1 MIKQLI
7 SIVIALM
14 MMTTVCACG
23 AGGKDSTG
31 QAPEEKAVSET
42 VSEEAQVTGEENT
55 QVQESVEGGEEIV
68 SNTSDSEQHQETT
81 EAVSQEAASQETV
94 KAVSQEAAPQETG
107 EAASQEAA
115 PQENVD
121 IEDGGSGREMIQ
133 EDWDQL
139 AAIGDVQ
146 VENGVMTVSLNVPAD
161 LAKNI
166 SQETIDAG
174 IGTQYQAAFRN
185 QDGSITYKMTKEQH
199 QAMLEQLA
207 VSFDNSLQEMIDD
220 EKYTI
225 SNITRNNDFTVFDI
239 SLDGAE
245 PSVSDSFA
253 AFSLYMYGELY
264 GVFNG
269 NRPEHVIVNYLDSN
283 GNLIDSDDSAAMN
296 QQ

>member
-1 MIKQLI
+1 MTRQII

-42 VSEEAQVTGEENT
+42 VSEEAQVTGGENT
-55 QVQESVEGGEEIV
+55 QVQESVESGEEIV
-68 SNTSDSEQHQETT
+68 SNTSDSEQHQETA
-81 EAVSQEAASQETV
+81 E
-94 KAVSQEAAPQETG
+94 AVSQEAAPQETG
-107 EAASQEAA
+107 EAASKEAA

-121 IEDGGSGREMIQ
+121 TEDDGSSHEMTQ

-166 SQETIDAG
+166 RQETIDAG

-269 NRPEHVIVNYLDSN
+269 KRPEHVIVNYLDSN
-283 GNLIDSDDSAAMN
+283 GNLIDSDDSATMN

>member
-1 MIKQLI
+1 
-7 SIVIALM
+7 M

-23 AGGKDSTG
+23 AGGKDFSG
-31 QAPEEKAVSET
+31 QDTEEKDVSET
-42 VSEEAQVTGEENT
+42 VSEEAQVTGDENT
-55 QVQESVEGGEEIV
+55 QVQESVESGEEIV
-68 SNTSDSEQHQETT
+68 SNTSDSEQHQETA
-81 EAVSQEAASQETV
+81 E
-94 KAVSQEAAPQETG
+94 AVSQEAAPQETG
-107 EAASQEAA
+107 EAASKEAA

-121 IEDGGSGREMIQ
+121 TEDDGSSREMTQ
-133 EDWDQL
+133 EDWNQL
-139 AAIGDVQ
+139 AAIGDVP

-207 VSFDNSLQEMIDD
+207 VSFDNSLQEMIGD

-283 GNLIDSDDSAAMN
+283 GNLIDSDDSATMN

>member
-1 MIKQLI
+1 MTRQII

-42 VSEEAQVTGEENT
+42 VSEEAQVPGDENT
-55 QVQESVEGGEEIV
+55 QVQESVESGEEIV
-68 SNTSDSEQHQETT
+68 SNTSDSEQHQETA
-81 EAVSQEAASQETV
+81 E
-94 KAVSQEAAPQETG
+94 AVSQEAAPQETG
-107 EAASQEAA
+107 EAASKEAA

-121 IEDGGSGREMIQ
+121 TEDGGSGREMTQ

-146 VENGVMTVSLNVPAD
+146 VENGVMTVSINVPAD

-166 SQETIDAG
+166 RQETIDAG
-174 IGTQYQAAFRN
+174 IGTRFQAAFRN

-283 GNLIDSDDSAAMN
+283 GNLIDSDDSATMN

>member
-1 MIKQLI
+1 MTRQII

-23 AGGKDSTG
+23 AGGKDFSG
-31 QAPEEKAVSET
+31 QDPEEKAVSET
-42 VSEEAQVTGEENT
+42 VSEEAQVLGDENT
-55 QVQESVEGGEEIV
+55 QVQESVESGEEIV
-68 SNTSDSEQHQETT
+68 SNTSDSEQHQETA
-81 EAVSQEAASQETV
+81 E
-94 KAVSQEAAPQETG
+94 AVSQEAAPQETG
-107 EAASQEAA
+107 EAASKEAA

-121 IEDGGSGREMIQ
+121 TEDDGSSHEMTQ

-139 AAIGDVQ
+139 EAIGDVQ
-146 VENGVMTVSLNVPAD
+146 VKNGIMTVSLTVPAD
-161 LAKNI
+161 LAQNI
-166 SQETIDAG
+166 TQETIDAG

-245 PSVSDSFA
+245 PSISDSYA
-253 AFSLYMYGELY
+253 AFGLYMYGGLY

-269 NRPEHVIVNYLDSN
+269 KRPEHVIVNYFDSN
-283 GNLIDSDDSAAMN
+283 GNLIDSDDSATMN
-296 QQ
+296 Q

>member
-1 MIKQLI
+1 MTRQII

-42 VSEEAQVTGEENT
+42 VSEEAQVTGGENT
-55 QVQESVEGGEEIV
+55 QVQESVESGEEIV
-68 SNTSDSEQHQETT
+68 SNTSDSEQHQETA
-81 EAVSQEAASQETV
+81 EAVA
-94 KAVSQEAAPQETG
+94 QEAAPQETG
-107 EAASQEAA
+107 EAASKEAA

-121 IEDGGSGREMIQ
+121 TEDGGSGREMTQ

-166 SQETIDAG
+166 RQETIDAG

-269 NRPEHVIVNYLDSN
+269 KRPEHVIVNYLDSN
-283 GNLIDSDDSAAMN
+283 GNLIDSDDSATMN

>member
-1 MIKQLI
+1 MTRQII

-68 SNTSDSEQHQETT
+68 SNTSDSEQHQETA
-81 EAVSQEAASQETV
+81 E
-94 KAVSQEAAPQETG
+94 AVSQEAAPQETG
-107 EAASQEAA
+107 EAASKEAA

-121 IEDGGSGREMIQ
+121 TEDGGSGREMTQ

-166 SQETIDAG
+166 RQETIDAG

-207 VSFDNSLQEMIDD
+207 VSFDNSLEEMIDD

-245 PSVSDSFA
+245 PSASDSFA

-269 NRPEHVIVNYLDSN
+269 KRPEHVIVNYLDSN
-283 GNLIDSDDSAAMN
+283 GNLIDSDDSATMN

>member
-1 MIKQLI
+1 MTRQII

-42 VSEEAQVTGEENT
+42 VSEEAQVTGGENT
-55 QVQESVEGGEEIV
+55 QVQESVESGEEIV
-68 SNTSDSEQHQETT
+68 SNTSDSEQHQETA
-81 EAVSQEAASQETV
+81 E
-94 KAVSQEAAPQETG
+94 AVSQEAAPQETG
-107 EAASQEAA
+107 EAASKEAA

-121 IEDGGSGREMIQ
+121 TEDDGSGREMTQ

-166 SQETIDAG
+166 RQETIDAG

-207 VSFDNSLQEMIDD
+207 VSFDNSLQEMIDN
-220 EKYTI
+220 ENYTI

-245 PSVSDSFA
+245 PSASDSFA

-269 NRPEHVIVNYLDSN
+269 KRPEHVIVNYLDSN
-283 GNLIDSDDSAAMN
+283 GNLIDSDDSATMN

>member
-1 MIKQLI
+1 MTRQII

-23 AGGKDSTG
+23 AGGKDFSG
-31 QAPEEKAVSET
+31 QDPEEKAVSET
-42 VSEEAQVTGEENT
+42 VSEEAQVPGDENT
-55 QVQESVEGGEEIV
+55 QVQESVESGEEIV
-68 SNTSDSEQHQETT
+68 SNTSDSEQHQETA
-81 EAVSQEAASQETV
+81 E
-94 KAVSQEAAPQETG
+94 AVSQEAAPQETG
-107 EAASQEAA
+107 EAASKEAA
-115 PQENVD
+115 SQENVD
-121 IEDGGSGREMIQ
+121 TEDGGSGREMTQ

-146 VENGVMTVSLNVPAD
+146 VENGVMTVSINVPAD

-166 SQETIDAG
+166 RQETIDAG

-283 GNLIDSDDSAAMN
+283 GNLIDSDDSATMN

>member
-1 MIKQLI
+1 MTRQII

-42 VSEEAQVTGEENT
+42 VSEEAQVTGGENT
-55 QVQESVEGGEEIV
+55 QVQESVESGEEIV
-68 SNTSDSEQHQETT
+68 SNTSDSEQHQETA
-81 EAVSQEAASQETV
+81 E
-94 KAVSQEAAPQETG
+94 AVSQEAAPQETG
-107 EAASQEAA
+107 EAASKEAA

-121 IEDGGSGREMIQ
+121 TEDDGSSHEMTQ

-146 VENGVMTVSLNVPAD
+146 VENGIMTVSLTVPAD
-161 LAKNI
+161 LAQNI
-166 SQETIDAG
+166 TQETIDAG

-207 VSFDNSLQEMIDD
+207 VSFDNSLQEMIDN
-220 EKYTI
+220 ENYTI

-245 PSVSDSFA
+245 PSISDSYA
-253 AFSLYMYGELY
+253 AFGLYMYGGLY

-269 NRPEHVIVNYLDSN
+269 NRPEHVIINYLDSN
-283 GNLIDSDDSAAMN
+283 GNLIDSDDSATMN

>member
-1 MIKQLI
+1 MTRQII

-42 VSEEAQVTGEENT
+42 VSEEAQVPGDENT
-55 QVQESVEGGEEIV
+55 QVQESVESGEEIV
-68 SNTSDSEQHQETT
+68 SNTSDSEQHQETA
-81 EAVSQEAASQETV
+81 E
-94 KAVSQEAAPQETG
+94 AVSQEAAPQETG
-107 EAASQEAA
+107 EAASKEAA

-121 IEDGGSGREMIQ
+121 TEDGGSGREMTQ

-146 VENGVMTVSLNVPAD
+146 VENGVMTVSINVPAD

-166 SQETIDAG
+166 RQETIDAG

-283 GNLIDSDDSAAMN
+283 GNLIDSDDSATMN

>member
-107 EAASQEAA
+107 EAA

-121 IEDGGSGREMIQ
+121 TEDGGSGREMTQ

-166 SQETIDAG
+166 RQETIDAG

-207 VSFDNSLQEMIDD
+207 VSFDNSLQEMIDN
-220 EKYTI
+220 ENYTI

-239 SLDGAE
+239 TLDGAE
-245 PSVSDSFA
+245 PSISDSYASFG
-253 AFSLYMYGELY
+253 LYMYGGLY

-269 NRPEHVIVNYLDSN
+269 KRPEHVIVNYFDSN
-283 GNLIDSDDSAAMN
+283 GNLIDSDDSATMN
-296 QQ
+296 Q

>member
-1 MIKQLI
+1 MTRQII

-23 AGGKDSTG
+23 AGGKDFTG
-31 QAPEEKAVSET
+31 QDPEEKAVSET
-42 VSEEAQVTGEENT
+42 VSEEAQVPGDENT
-55 QVQESVEGGEEIV
+55 QVQESVESGEEIV
-68 SNTSDSEQHQETT
+68 SNTSDSEQHQETA
-81 EAVSQEAASQETV
+81 E
-94 KAVSQEAAPQETG
+94 AVSQEAAPQETG
-107 EAASQEAA
+107 EAASKEAA

-121 IEDGGSGREMIQ
+121 TEDDGSSHEMTQ

-166 SQETIDAG
+166 RQETIDAG

-269 NRPEHVIVNYLDSN
+269 KRPEHVIVNYLDSN
-283 GNLIDSDDSAAMN
+283 GNLIDSDDSATMN

>member
-1 MIKQLI
+1 MTRQII

-42 VSEEAQVTGEENT
+42 VSEEAQVTGGENT
-55 QVQESVEGGEEIV
+55 QVQESVESGEEIV
-68 SNTSDSEQHQETT
+68 SNTSDSEQHQETA
-81 EAVSQEAASQETV
+81 E
-94 KAVSQEAAPQETG
+94 AVSQEAAPQETG
-107 EAASQEAA
+107 EAASKEAA

-121 IEDGGSGREMIQ
+121 TEDGGSGREMTQ

-166 SQETIDAG
+166 RQETIDAG

-253 AFSLYMYGELY
+253 AFGLYMYGELY

-269 NRPEHVIVNYLDSN
+269 KRPEHVIVNYLDSN
-283 GNLIDSDDSAAMN
+283 GNLIDSDDSATMN

>member
-1 MIKQLI
+1 MTRQII

-23 AGGKDSTG
+23 AGGKDFSG
-31 QAPEEKAVSET
+31 QDTEEKAVSET

-68 SNTSDSEQHQETT
+68 SNTSDSEQHQETA
-81 EAVSQEAASQETV
+81 E
-94 KAVSQEAAPQETG
+94 AVSQEAAPQETG
-107 EAASQEAA
+107 EAASKEAA

-121 IEDGGSGREMIQ
+121 TEDGGSGREMTQ

-166 SQETIDAG
+166 RQETIDAG

-245 PSVSDSFA
+245 PSASDSFA
-253 AFSLYMYGELY
+253 AFGLYMYGELY

-269 NRPEHVIVNYLDSN
+269 KRPEHVIVNYLDSN
-283 GNLIDSDDSAAMN
+283 GNLIDSDDSATMN

>member
-1 MIKQLI
+1 MTRQII

-42 VSEEAQVTGEENT
+42 VSEEAQVTGGENT
-55 QVQESVEGGEEIV
+55 QVQESVESGEEIV
-68 SNTSDSEQHQETT
+68 SNTSDSEQHQETA
-81 EAVSQEAASQETV
+81 E
-94 KAVSQEAAPQETG
+94 AVSQEAAPQETG
-107 EAASQEAA
+107 EAASKEAA

-121 IEDGGSGREMIQ
+121 TEDGGSGREMTQ

-166 SQETIDAG
+166 RQETIDAG

-245 PSVSDSFA
+245 PSASDSFA

-269 NRPEHVIVNYLDSN
+269 KRPEHVIVNYFDSN
-283 GNLIDSDDSAAMN
+283 GNLIDSDDSATMN

>member
-1 MIKQLI
+1 MCLW
-7 SIVIALM
+7 
-14 MMTTVCACG
+14 G
-23 AGGKDSTG
+23 RGKG
-31 QAPEEKAVSET
+31 L
-42 VSEEAQVTGEENT
+42 ENT
-55 QVQESVEGGEEIV
+55 QVQESVESGEEIV
-68 SNTSDSEQHQETT
+68 SNTSDSEQHQETA
-81 EAVSQEAASQETV
+81 E
-94 KAVSQEAAPQETG
+94 AVSQEAAPQETG
-107 EAASQEAA
+107 EAASKEAA

-121 IEDGGSGREMIQ
+121 TEDGGSGREMTQ

-166 SQETIDAG
+166 RQETIDAG

-269 NRPEHVIVNYLDSN
+269 KRPEHVIVNYLDSN

>member
-1 MIKQLI
+1 MTRQII

-42 VSEEAQVTGEENT
+42 VSEEAQVTGGENT
-55 QVQESVEGGEEIV
+55 QVQESVESGEEIV
-68 SNTSDSEQHQETT
+68 SNTSDSEQHQETA
-81 EAVSQEAASQETV
+81 E
-94 KAVSQEAAPQETG
+94 AVSQEAAPQETG
-107 EAASQEAA
+107 EAASKEAA

-121 IEDGGSGREMIQ
+121 TEDDGSSHEMTQ

-146 VENGVMTVSLNVPAD
+146 VENGIMTVSLTVPAD
-161 LAKNI
+161 LAQNI
-166 SQETIDAG
+166 TQETIDAG

-207 VSFDNSLQEMIDD
+207 VSFDNSLQEMIDN
-220 EKYTI
+220 ENYTI

-253 AFSLYMYGELY
+253 AFSLYM
-264 GVFNG
+264 
-269 NRPEHVIVNYLDSN
+269 
-283 GNLIDSDDSAAMN
+283 
-296 QQ
+296 

>member
-1 MIKQLI
+1 MTRQII

-23 AGGKDSTG
+23 AGGKDFSG
-31 QAPEEKAVSET
+31 QDPEEKAVSET
-42 VSEEAQVTGEENT
+42 VSEEAQVPGDENT
-55 QVQESVEGGEEIV
+55 QVQESVESGEEIV
-68 SNTSDSEQHQETT
+68 SNTSDSEQHQETA
-81 EAVSQEAASQETV
+81 E
-94 KAVSQEAAPQETG
+94 AVSQEAAPQETG
-107 EAASQEAA
+107 EAASKEAA

-121 IEDGGSGREMIQ
+121 TEDDGSSHEMTQ

-166 SQETIDAG
+166 RQETIDAG

-207 VSFDNSLQEMIDD
+207 VSFDNSLQEMIDN
-220 EKYTI
+220 ENYTI

-283 GNLIDSDDSAAMN
+283 GNLIDSDDSATMN

>member
-1 MIKQLI
+1 MTRQII

-23 AGGKDSTG
+23 AGGKDFSG
-31 QAPEEKAVSET
+31 QDPEEKAVSET
-42 VSEEAQVTGEENT
+42 VSEEAQVPGDENT
-55 QVQESVEGGEEIV
+55 QVQESVESGEEIV
-68 SNTSDSEQHQETT
+68 SNTSDSEQHQETA
-81 EAVSQEAASQETV
+81 E
-94 KAVSQEAAPQETG
+94 AVSQEAAPQETG
-107 EAASQEAA
+107 EAASKEAA

-121 IEDGGSGREMIQ
+121 TEDDGSSHEMTQ

-166 SQETIDAG
+166 RQETIDAG

-269 NRPEHVIVNYLDSN
+269 KRPEHVIVNYLDSN

>member
-1 MIKQLI
+1 MTRQII

-42 VSEEAQVTGEENT
+42 VSEEAQVTGEENI

-68 SNTSDSEQHQETT
+68 SNTSDSEQHQETA
-81 EAVSQEAASQETV
+81 E
-94 KAVSQEAAPQETG
+94 AVSQEAAPQETG
-107 EAASQEAA
+107 EAASKEAA

-121 IEDGGSGREMIQ
+121 TEDGGSGREMTQ

-166 SQETIDAG
+166 RQETIDAG

-269 NRPEHVIVNYLDSN
+269 KRPEHVIVNYLDSN
-283 GNLIDSDDSAAMN
+283 GNLIDSDDSATMN

>member
-23 AGGKDSTG
+23 AGGKDFSG
-31 QAPEEKAVSET
+31 QDPEEKAVSET
-42 VSEEAQVTGEENT
+42 VSEEAQVPGDENT
-55 QVQESVEGGEEIV
+55 QVQESVESGEEIV
-68 SNTSDSEQHQETT
+68 SNTSDSEQHQETA
-81 EAVSQEAASQETV
+81 E
-94 KAVSQEAAPQETG
+94 AVSQEAAPQETG
-107 EAASQEAA
+107 EAASKEAA

-121 IEDGGSGREMIQ
+121 TEDGGSGREMTQ

-166 SQETIDAG
+166 RQETIDAG

-269 NRPEHVIVNYLDSN
+269 KRPEHVIVNYLDSN

>member
-1 MIKQLI
+1 MTRQII

-42 VSEEAQVTGEENT
+42 VSEEAQVPGDENT
-55 QVQESVEGGEEIV
+55 QVQESVESGEEIV
-68 SNTSDSEQHQETT
+68 SNTSDSEQHQETA
-81 EAVSQEAASQETV
+81 E
-94 KAVSQEAAPQETG
+94 AVSQEAAPQETG
-107 EAASQEAA
+107 EAASKEAA

-121 IEDGGSGREMIQ
+121 TEDGGSGREMTQ

-166 SQETIDAG
+166 RQETIDAG

-283 GNLIDSDDSAAMN
+283 GNLIDSDDSATMN

>member
-1 MIKQLI
+1 MTRQII

-23 AGGKDSTG
+23 AGGKDFSG
-31 QAPEEKAVSET
+31 QDPEEKAVSET
-42 VSEEAQVTGEENT
+42 VSEEAQVPGDENT

-81 EAVSQEAASQETV
+81 EAVSQEAA
-94 KAVSQEAAPQETG
+94 PQETG
-107 EAASQEAA
+107 EAASKEAA

-121 IEDGGSGREMIQ
+121 TEDDGSSHEMTQ

-146 VENGVMTVSLNVPAD
+146 VENGIMTVSLTVPAD
-161 LAKNI
+161 LAQNI
-166 SQETIDAG
+166 TQETIDAG

-283 GNLIDSDDSAAMN
+283 GNLIDSDDSATMN

>member
-1 MIKQLI
+1 MTRQII

-42 VSEEAQVTGEENT
+42 VSEEAQVTGGENT
-55 QVQESVEGGEEIV
+55 QVQESVESGEEIV
-68 SNTSDSEQHQETT
+68 SNTSDSEQHQETA
-81 EAVSQEAASQETV
+81 E
-94 KAVSQEAAPQETG
+94 AVSQEAAPQETG
-107 EAASQEAA
+107 EAASKEAA

-121 IEDGGSGREMIQ
+121 TEDGGSGREMTQ

-146 VENGVMTVSLNVPAD
+146 VENGIMTVSLNVPAD
-161 LAKNI
+161 LAQNI
-166 SQETIDAG
+166 TQETIDAG

-207 VSFDNSLQEMIDD
+207 VSFDNSLQEMIDN
-220 EKYTI
+220 ENYTI

-283 GNLIDSDDSAAMN
+283 GNLIDSDDSATMN

>member
-121 IEDGGSGREMIQ
+121 TEDGGSGREMTQ

-166 SQETIDAG
+166 RQETIDAG

-269 NRPEHVIVNYLDSN
+269 K
-283 GNLIDSDDSAAMN
+283 
-296 QQ
+296 

>member
-1 MIKQLI
+1 MTRQII

-42 VSEEAQVTGEENT
+42 VSEEAQVTGGENT
-55 QVQESVEGGEEIV
+55 QVQESVESGEEIV
-68 SNTSDSEQHQETT
+68 SNTSDSEQHQETA
-81 EAVSQEAASQETV
+81 E
-94 KAVSQEAAPQETG
+94 AVSQEAAPQETG
-107 EAASQEAA
+107 EAASKEAA

-121 IEDGGSGREMIQ
+121 TEDGGSGREMTQ

-166 SQETIDAG
+166 RQETIDAG

-283 GNLIDSDDSAAMN
+283 GNLIDSDDSATMN

>member
-42 VSEEAQVTGEENT
+42 VSEEAQVTGGENT
-55 QVQESVEGGEEIV
+55 QVQESVESGEEIV
-68 SNTSDSEQHQETT
+68 SNTSDSEQHQETA
-81 EAVSQEAASQETV
+81 E
-94 KAVSQEAAPQETG
+94 AVSQEAAPQETG
-107 EAASQEAA
+107 EAASKEAA

-121 IEDGGSGREMIQ
+121 TEDGGSGREMTQ

-166 SQETIDAG
+166 RQETIDAG
-174 IGTQYQAAFRN
+174 IGTQYQAAFRD

-245 PSVSDSFA
+245 PTVSDSFA

-283 GNLIDSDDSAAMN
+283 GNLIDSDDSATMN

>member
-1 MIKQLI
+1 MTRQII

-23 AGGKDSTG
+23 AGGKDFSG
-31 QAPEEKAVSET
+31 QDPEEKAVSET
-42 VSEEAQVTGEENT
+42 VSEEAQVPGDENT
-55 QVQESVEGGEEIV
+55 QVQESVESGEEIV
-68 SNTSDSEQHQETT
+68 SNTSDSEQHQETA
-81 EAVSQEAASQETV
+81 E
-94 KAVSQEAAPQETG
+94 AVSQEAAPQETG
-107 EAASQEAA
+107 EAAFKEAA

-121 IEDGGSGREMIQ
+121 TEDDGSSHEMTR

-161 LAKNI
+161 LAQNI
-166 SQETIDAG
+166 TQETIDAG

-185 QDGSITYKMTKEQH
+185 QDGFITYKMTKEQH

-207 VSFDNSLQEMIDD
+207 VSFDNSLQEMIDN
-220 EKYTI
+220 ENYTI

-269 NRPEHVIVNYLDSN
+269 KRPEHVIVNYLDSN
-283 GNLIDSDDSAAMN
+283 GNLIDSDDSATMN

>member
-1 MIKQLI
+1 MTRQII

-42 VSEEAQVTGEENT
+42 VSEEAQVTGDENT
-55 QVQESVEGGEEIV
+55 QVQESVESGEEIV
-68 SNTSDSEQHQETT
+68 SNTSDSEQHQETA
-81 EAVSQEAASQETV
+81 E
-94 KAVSQEAAPQETG
+94 AVSQEAAPQETG
-107 EAASQEAA
+107 EAASKEAA

-121 IEDGGSGREMIQ
+121 TEDGGSGREMTQ

-166 SQETIDAG
+166 RQETIDAG

-207 VSFDNSLQEMIDD
+207 VSFDNSLQEMIGD

-245 PSVSDSFA
+245 PSASDSFA

-269 NRPEHVIVNYLDSN
+269 KRPEHVIVNYLDSN
-283 GNLIDSDDSAAMN
+283 GNLIDSDDSATMN

>member
-1 MIKQLI
+1 MTRQII

-42 VSEEAQVTGEENT
+42 VSEEAQVPGDENT
-55 QVQESVEGGEEIV
+55 QVQESVESGEEIV
-68 SNTSDSEQHQETT
+68 SNTSDSEQHQETA
-81 EAVSQEAASQETV
+81 E
-94 KAVSQEAAPQETG
+94 AVSQEAAPQETG
-107 EAASQEAA
+107 EAASKEAA

-121 IEDGGSGREMIQ
+121 TEDGGSGREMTQ

-146 VENGVMTVSLNVPAD
+146 VENGVMTVSINVPAD

-166 SQETIDAG
+166 RQETIDAG

-207 VSFDNSLQEMIDD
+207 VSFDNSLQEMIDN
-220 EKYTI
+220 ENYTI

-283 GNLIDSDDSAAMN
+283 GNLIDSDDSATMN

>member
-1 MIKQLI
+1 MTRQII

-23 AGGKDSTG
+23 AGGKDFSG
-31 QAPEEKAVSET
+31 QDPEEKAVSET
-42 VSEEAQVTGEENT
+42 VSEEAQVPGDENT

-68 SNTSDSEQHQETT
+68 SNTSDSEQHQETA
-81 EAVSQEAASQETV
+81 E
-94 KAVSQEAAPQETG
+94 AVSQEAAPQETG
-107 EAASQEAA
+107 EAASKEAA

-121 IEDGGSGREMIQ
+121 TEDDGSSHEMTR

-166 SQETIDAG
+166 RQETVDAG
-174 IGTQYQAAFRN
+174 IGTQYQAASRN

-269 NRPEHVIVNYLDSN
+269 KRPEHVIVNYLDSN
-283 GNLIDSDDSAAMN
+283 GNLIDSDDSATMN

>member
-1 MIKQLI
+1 MTRQII

-23 AGGKDSTG
+23 AGGKDFSG
-31 QAPEEKAVSET
+31 QDPEEKAVSET
-42 VSEEAQVTGEENT
+42 VSEEAQVPGDENT
-55 QVQESVEGGEEIV
+55 QVQESVESGEEIV
-68 SNTSDSEQHQETT
+68 SNTSDSEQHQETA
-81 EAVSQEAASQETV
+81 E
-94 KAVSQEAAPQETG
+94 AVSQEAAPQETG
-107 EAASQEAA
+107 EAASKEAA

-121 IEDGGSGREMIQ
+121 TEDDGSSHEMTQ

-146 VENGVMTVSLNVPAD
+146 VENGIMTVSLTVPAD
-161 LAKNI
+161 LAQNI
-166 SQETIDAG
+166 TQETIDAG

-207 VSFDNSLQEMIDD
+207 VSFDNSLQDMIDN
-220 EKYTI
+220 ENYTI

-239 SLDGAE
+239 SLDGEE

-269 NRPEHVIVNYLDSN
+269 KRPEHVIVNYLDSN
-283 GNLIDSDDSAAMN
+283 GNLIDSDDSATMN

>member
-1 MIKQLI
+1 MTRQII

-23 AGGKDSTG
+23 AGGKDFSG
-31 QAPEEKAVSET
+31 QDPEEKAVSET
-42 VSEEAQVTGEENT
+42 VSEEAQVTGDENT
-55 QVQESVEGGEEIV
+55 QVQESVESGEEIV
-68 SNTSDSEQHQETT
+68 SNTSDSEQHQETA
-81 EAVSQEAASQETV
+81 E
-94 KAVSQEAAPQETG
+94 AVSQEAAPQETG
-107 EAASQEAA
+107 EAASKEAA

-121 IEDGGSGREMIQ
+121 TEDDGSSHEMTQ

-166 SQETIDAG
+166 RQETIDAG

-245 PSVSDSFA
+245 PSASDSFA

-283 GNLIDSDDSAAMN
+283 GNLIDSDDSATMN

>member
-1 MIKQLI
+1 MTRQII

-23 AGGKDSTG
+23 AGGKDFSG
-31 QAPEEKAVSET
+31 QDPEEKAVSET
-42 VSEEAQVTGEENT
+42 VSEEAQVPGDENT
-55 QVQESVEGGEEIV
+55 QVQESVESGEEIV
-68 SNTSDSEQHQETT
+68 SNTSDSEQHQETA
-81 EAVSQEAASQETV
+81 E
-94 KAVSQEAAPQETG
+94 AVSQEAAPQETG
-107 EAASQEAA
+107 EAASKEAA

-121 IEDGGSGREMIQ
+121 TEDDGSSHEMTQ

-166 SQETIDAG
+166 RQETIDAG

-245 PSVSDSFA
+245 PSMSDSYA
-253 AFSLYMYGELY
+253 AFGLYMYGELY

-269 NRPEHVIVNYLDSN
+269 KRPEHVIVNYLDSN
-283 GNLIDSDDSAAMN
+283 GNLIDSDDSAAIN

>member
-55 QVQESVEGGEEIV
+55 QVQESVESGEEIV
-68 SNTSDSEQHQETT
+68 SNTSDSEQHQETA
-81 EAVSQEAASQETV
+81 E
-94 KAVSQEAAPQETG
+94 AVSQEAAPQETG
-107 EAASQEAA
+107 EAASKEAA

-121 IEDGGSGREMIQ
+121 TEDDGSSHEMTQ

-166 SQETIDAG
+166 RQETIDAG

-239 SLDGAE
+239 SLDGVIRSTLLLTQISNIHLTTAGGAE
-245 PSVSDSFA
+245 
-253 AFSLYMYGELY
+253 
-264 GVFNG
+264 
-269 NRPEHVIVNYLDSN
+269 
-283 GNLIDSDDSAAMN
+283 
-296 QQ
+296 

>member
-1 MIKQLI
+1 MTRQII

-23 AGGKDSTG
+23 AGGKDFSG
-31 QAPEEKAVSET
+31 QDPEEKAVSET
-42 VSEEAQVTGEENT
+42 VSEEAQVPGDENT
-55 QVQESVEGGEEIV
+55 QVQESVESGEEIV
-68 SNTSDSEQHQETT
+68 SNTSDSEQHQETA
-81 EAVSQEAASQETV
+81 E
-94 KAVSQEAAPQETG
+94 AVSQEAAPQETG
-107 EAASQEAA
+107 EAASKEAA

-121 IEDGGSGREMIQ
+121 TEDGGSGREMTQ

-166 SQETIDAG
+166 RQETIDAG

>member
-42 VSEEAQVTGEENT
+42 VSEEAQVTGGENT
-55 QVQESVEGGEEIV
+55 QVQESVESGEEIV
-68 SNTSDSEQHQETT
+68 SNTSDSEQHQETA
-81 EAVSQEAASQETV
+81 E
-94 KAVSQEAAPQETG
+94 AVSQEAAPQETG
-107 EAASQEAA
+107 EAASKEAA

-121 IEDGGSGREMIQ
+121 TEDGGSGREMTQ

-166 SQETIDAG
+166 RQETIDAG

-253 AFSLYMYGELY
+253 AFGLYMYGELY

-269 NRPEHVIVNYLDSN
+269 EHVIVNYLDSN
-283 GNLIDSDDSAAMN
+283 GNLIDSDDSATMN

>member
-1 MIKQLI
+1 MTRQII

-23 AGGKDSTG
+23 AGGKDSSG

-42 VSEEAQVTGEENT
+42 VSEEAQVTGGENT
-55 QVQESVEGGEEIV
+55 QVQESVESGEEIV
-68 SNTSDSEQHQETT
+68 SNTSDSEQHQETA
-81 EAVSQEAASQETV
+81 E
-94 KAVSQEAAPQETG
+94 AVSQEAAPQETG
-107 EAASQEAA
+107 EAASKEAA

-121 IEDGGSGREMIQ
+121 TEDGGSGREMTQ

-166 SQETIDAG
+166 RQETIDAG

-269 NRPEHVIVNYLDSN
+269 KRPEHVIVNYLDSN
-283 GNLIDSDDSAAMN
+283 GNLIDSDDSATMN